1 MRARRCLCIAYAA
14 VASASK
20 PSSAT
25 HSRLLCPV
33 ISLPRSS
40 RADLR
45 TIRLAS
51 AAHTQPL
58 STSASE
64 HLRPRGALQR
74 RTLSDAASA
83 NVVASSAAS
92 DSENAREIVAS
103 GMRLLENKDV
113 GAAVELLERFEHGD
127 NVAALSALGRALL
140 AAAQSVGDLENADDQ
155 SELALQ
161 LKQSIRK
168 LARANSTGKSGGCR
182 SSTAP
187 RRPTVIFTSR
197 LSQAPSTLTP
207 SAPWFPALCSACRK
221 PCSWVATP
229 RR

>member
-1 MRARRCLCIAYAA
+1 MRAHRCLCVAYAA

-20 PSSAT
+20 PLSANP
-25 HSRLLCPV
+25 SRLLCPV
-33 ISLPRSS
+33 IPLPRSS

-45 TIRLAS
+45 SIRPAS
-51 AAHTQPL
+51 AARAQPL

-64 HLRPRGALQR
+64 HLRPRGGLQR
-74 RTLSDAASA
+74 RALSDTASVNA
-83 NVVASSAAS
+83 SASSAAC

-103 GMRLLENKDV
+103 GMRLLENKDA
-113 GAAVELLERFEHGD
+113 GAAIELLERFEHGD

-140 AAAQSVGDLENADDQ
+140 AAAQSFGDLDNADDQ
-155 SELALQ
+155 SALALQ

-187 RRPTVIFTSR
+187 RHPTT
-197 LSQAPSTLTP
+197 
-207 SAPWFPALCSACRK
+207 
-221 PCSWVATP
+221 TP
-229 RR
+229 RHTCRRRHRP

>member
-1 MRARRCLCIAYAA
+1 MRARRCLCVAYAA

-20 PSSAT
+20 PLSAT

-40 RADLR
+40 RADSR
-45 TIRLAS
+45 SIRLAY

-74 RTLSDAASA
+74 RTLSDAASVNA
-83 NVVASSAAS
+83 AASSAAS

-103 GMRLLENKDV
+103 GMRLLENKDA
-113 GAAVELLERFEHGD
+113 GAAIELLERFEHGD

-187 RRPTVIFTSR
+187 RCPTLIFTSR

-207 SAPWFPALCSACRK
+207 SAPWFPALYFACRK
-221 PCSWVATP
+221 PCSWVETP

>member
-1 MRARRCLCIAYAA
+1 
-14 VASASK
+14 
-20 PSSAT
+20 
-25 HSRLLCPV
+25 
-33 ISLPRSS
+33 
-40 RADLR
+40 
-45 TIRLAS
+45 
-51 AAHTQPL
+51 
-58 STSASE
+58 
-64 HLRPRGALQR
+64 
-74 RTLSDAASA
+74 
-83 NVVASSAAS
+83 
-92 DSENAREIVAS
+92 
-103 GMRLLENKDV
+103 MRLLENKDA
-113 GAAVELLERFEHGD
+113 GAAIELLERFEHGD

-197 LSQAPSTLTP
+197 LSQAPSTQTP
-207 SAPWFPALCSACRK
+207 SAPWFPALYFACRK